1 MNLLSDISLF
11 WLLPIGGISILLSV
25 FLYSK
30 NLKEYSKP
38 VLNTLRA
45 LRFLSFFLI
54 GVLILNLLIESK
66 DFREEKPTII
76 TLVDE
81 SSSMLNYK
89 DSSSI
94 KTNLT
99 SFIKKIQNKYASKYN
114 FKTYTVGDIAKIDT
128 SLTFKEPSSNL
139 SKGFDLIHEN
149 FYNKNIGSIIF
160 FSDGNYNIGN
170 DPTYSASKILHT
182 PIFTV
187 GVGDT
192 VLKKDQYIKD
202 ILVNKIAFYQNDFPV
217 KIDVESS
224 KLNGKSAV
232 LSLYKKGKKIGAKKI
247 NYTSDLDYQQ
257 VDFMLNADEIGV
269 QNYTTKLSVIDSEF
283 NLKNNVRNFN
293 IEVLES
299 RNKILI
305 LSSAPH
311 PDISA
316 IKNEVRKNE
325 KIEVESKLLT
335 EWDKKI
341 DKLDLIIW
349 HEPGLNYNSEV
360 QQLINSNKIP
370 TLYVLGTNTKN
381 EIIQKLPIGLNVNQ
395 RYQNDENQGKV
406 NEGFQLFS
414 ISQELKELL
423 SNLPPLTTKFG
434 TVELSPSNKI
444 FIHQKVGNISK
455 PEPQIFFGE
464 NSFSKYGVIYGEGI
478 WKWKLE
484 DFKLN
489 KSNVLFNEMI
499 QKITQLLMV
508 KNNHSSLNIIV
519 PEKLNKSDEV
529 VIRAEFYDATYT
541 LITKPIIKF
550 KYTKKGG
557 KTQENEFSILDN
569 YYSLPLGKLLP
580 GEYSWI
586 ASTNYNGKDIV
597 KKGVFVVEDI
607 FIENLDTRANH
618 LLLRQI
624 AENSS
629 GKFYKIKSI
638 ENIIDELDKRGD
650 IVNVTYEESTF
661 KKLIEYKWIL
671 FFIVILLSTEW
682 FLRRWFGNY

>member
-11 WLLPIGGISILLSV
+11 WLFPIGGISILLSF

-30 NLKEYSKP
+30 NLTEYSRP
-38 VLNTLRA
+38 VLNSLRI
-45 LRFLSFFLI
+45 LRFLSVFLI
-54 GVLILNLLIESK
+54 GLLILNLLIEAK

-81 SSSMLNYK
+81 SSSMLNYNDKNVVKK
-89 DSSSI
+89 DI
-94 KTNLT
+94 DA
-99 SFIKKIQNKYASKYN
+99 FIQKVKYKYSGRFH
-114 FKTYTVGDIAKIDT
+114 FKTYSVGEDAEMDSIFNYEESSS
-128 SLTFKEPSSNL
+128 SLA
-139 SKGFDLIHEN
+139 KGFDLIHES

-160 FSDGNYNIGN
+160 ISDGNYNVGN
-170 DPTYSASKILHT
+170 DPLYSSDKILHT

-192 VLKKDQYIKD
+192 IVKKDQYIKD
-202 ILVNKIAFYQNDFPV
+202 VLVNKIAFFKNDFPV
-217 KIDVESS
+217 KIDIESNRL
-224 KLNGKSAV
+224 KGKNAV
-232 LSLYKKGKKIGAKKI
+232 LSLFRKGKKVASKNIS
-247 NYTSDLDYQQ
+247 YTSNLDYQQ
-257 VDFMLNADEIGV
+257 VDFMLNADEIGI
-269 QNYTTKLSVIDSEF
+269 QNYTVKLSVIDSEF

-316 IKNEVRKNE
+316 FKNEIRKNE
-325 KIEVESKLLT
+325 KIEVESKLIT
-335 EWDKKI
+335 EWDKKT

-349 HEPGLNYNSEV
+349 HEPGLNYSPEI
-360 QQLINSNKIP
+360 QQLINSNKIS
-370 TLYVLGTNTKN
+370 TLYILGTNTKN
-381 EIIQKLPIGLNVNQ
+381 DVIQKLPIGLKVNQ
-395 RYQNDENQGKV
+395 RYQNDENQGVV
-406 NEGFQLFS
+406 NENFQLFS
-414 ISQELKELL
+414 VSNELKELL
-423 SNLPPLTTKFG
+423 SNLPPLSTKFG
-434 TVELSPSNKI
+434 TVNVSPNNTV
-444 FIHQKVGNISK
+444 FINQRVGNISK

-464 NSFSKYGVIYGEGI
+464 NNFSKYGVIYGEGI

-508 KNNHSSLNIIV
+508 KNNHSSLNVIV
-519 PEKLNKSDEV
+519 PEKLNKSDEA
-529 VIRAEFYDATYT
+529 VIRAEFYDATYA

-569 YYSLPLGKLLP
+569 YYSLPLGKLIP

-586 ASTNYNGKDIV
+586 ASTKYNGKDIV

-607 FIENLDTRANH
+607 FIEDLDTRANH

-629 GKFYKIKSI
+629 GKFYKMKSI
-638 ENIIDELDKRGD
+638 DNIIEELDKRSD

-661 KKLIEYKWIL
+661 KKLIDYKWIL
-671 FFIVILLSTEW
+671 FLIIVLLSTEW